1 MAGGTATFSLVLRVF
16 TRGSRTIAS
25 ASDGCSG
32 SGGDNCDS
40 AGGGDGDSDGGGG
53 GGDGVGGG
61 GQSGGLGAMKRAPQS
76 VQSAPNEQYPC
87 SRPKLWLLSFGP
99 PSWQMSLMAP
109 QLSLHTAQNRGG
121 DGGDGGEETAWV
133 GGHSGDGGWIG
144 GGHGEGGGGT
154 RGGGA
159 GGGLGGENGCGDGG
173 AGGGLGIGGKGGVR
187 QSLSSQ
193 VPSLSVEK

>member
-1 MAGGTATFSLVLRVF
+1 MPAPRASVAGGTATFSLVLRVF

-109 QLSLHTAQNRGG
+109 QLSLHVAGG
-121 DGGDGGEETAWV
+121 GLV
-133 GGHSGDGGWIG
+133 GGGWSG

-159 GGGLGGENGCGDGG
+159 GGGRGGKNGCGDGG
-173 AGGGLGIGGKGGVR
+173 AGGALGIGGKGGVR